1 MTETRTSTLRTQ
13 NKEPRIG
20 VVRGLWR
27 PVATAG
33 EGLNPVLAVARTIT
47 IRFWLPILLVLL
59 WWVFSASSTN
69 LFIPPLS
76 SIVQSTVDD
85 FRSGELLA
93 AMGTSLV
100 NLLVGFL
107 AAAVVGVAFGLV
119 IGEVRWLREVLD
131 PFIHFLR
138 SVPQTALVPLIIGA
152 IGIGREPKIYAVA
165 FACVWPILLNTID
178 GVRGVD
184 PSVRRV
190 AKVFGVPRALY
201 YRRVVL
207 PGSMPQIVAGLRVAL
222 PIGIV
227 VMVVSEFFAANIGL
241 GFYILEAS
249 STFKIPAT
257 WGGALLVGV
266 IGYIL
271 VLLFGL
277 FERRVLSWYFRSG
290 AQ

>member
-1 MTETRTSTLRTQ
+1 MTDTRTSTIRAQ
-13 NKEPRIG
+13 AREPRIG
-20 VVRGLWR
+20 VFRTVWR
-27 PVATAG
+27 PLGAQ
-33 EGLNPVLAVARTIT
+33 RTEMPAAASAALGVVE
-47 IRFWLPILLVLL
+47 RLWLPILLVAL
-59 WWVFSASSTN
+59 WWVASAASTN

-76 SIVQSTVDD
+76 QIVQSVVAD
-85 FRSGELLA
+85 FASGELVA

-100 NLLVGFL
+100 NLFVGFL
-107 AAAVVGVAFGLV
+107 AAAVLGIGLGLV
-119 IGEVRWLREVLD
+119 IGEVRWLRETLD

-152 IGIGREPKIYAVA
+152 LGIGREPKIYAVA
-165 FACVWPILLNTID
+165 FACLWPILLNTID

-190 AKVFGVPRALY
+190 AKVFGVPRGLY

-241 GFYILEAS
+241 GFYILESS